1 VRILPVCAGLLI
13 GTIALG
19 SPVAAQAQG
28 NGRPKTNRTVT
39 TTPTG
44 AGSTSLSGT
53 PTSYPQF
60 GAWIDDASAPTPG
73 VGAVSIGV
81 GHWRLAGM
89 TQTNVPMIGA
99 GIGITDRLQA
109 SASVPFYRVSA
120 ATWSASGVDDMY
132 LSAKYTLLDP
142 TLTISE
148 VGLAISPVVEILGAD
163 TGDGRVHFAI
173 PVNVEL
179 RRLPFRIYGSA
190 GYFTRGAMFGGAA
203 VEWSASNGF
212 SLTGSLMQSYSM
224 KAPDPALG
232 TIGRQHADVSVGAA
246 MPIGQTASVYG
257 SVGRSLTSIDAGG
270 TSLAV
275 TAGVALRFSALSSTP

>member
-1 VRILPVCAGLLI
+1 VRILPVFAGLLI

-19 SPVAAQAQG
+19 SPAVARAQG
-28 NGRPKTNRTVT
+28 NGRPKTTRPAT
-39 TTPTG
+39 TTT
-44 AGSTSLSGT
+44 AATDSTSLAGT
-53 PTSYPQF
+53 SISYPQF
-60 GAWIDDASAPTPG
+60 GAWIDDASAPSPG
-73 VGAVSIGV
+73 AGAVSIGV

-120 ATWSASGVDDMY
+120 PTWSASGVDDMY

-148 VGLAISPVVEILGAD
+148 VGLAVSPVVEILGAES
-163 TGDGRVHFAI
+163 GDGRVHFAV

-179 RRLPFRIYGSA
+179 RRLPFRVYGSA

-203 VEWSASNGF
+203 VEWSASSGF
-212 SLTGSLMQSYSM
+212 SVSGSVMQSYSL
-224 KAPDPALG
+224 KAPDPAFG

-246 MPIGQTASVYG
+246 MPMGRTASVYG
-257 SVGRSLTSIDAGG
+257 SVGRSLTSVEAGG

-275 TAGVALRFSALSSTP
+275 TAGLALRFSAVSSTP